1 MSPSLTPG
9 RAPRVLRS
17 LAGATALAIVG
28 TGLAATPSA
37 ALLPDETVIQLLS
50 INDFHGRIAKDGQA
64 AGAGILACTVKEY
77 EAANPNTL
85 FVSAGDSVGASTFP
99 SSVANDTP
107 TLDVLNLMDLD
118 VSAFGNHE
126 FDKGQA
132 DVNGR
137 IVPASA
143 FPYVSANIYGADGKR
158 VYDAYEVIAVDG
170 VDVGFVGAIT
180 EEMPSLVSPTGIAGL
195 EFRDIATEVNAVSAM
210 LSDGDVANGEA
221 DVVVVLVHDG
231 AASPD
236 LASATGTGYGD
247 LLANADENIDAIISG
262 HTHQVYA
269 QQLGGVWVTQ
279 SAQYGEQMGQLTF
292 TVNRLTGAVGV
303 ATAQNI
309 DLVNSAGVGRCTPDA
324 GVKAIVDKALVDAKV
339 LGAVKVGR
347 ITADFNRAQHEVKN
361 ANTGL
366 MEISENRGGES
377 TIGNFIADVQL
388 WAAQQAG
395 ADIAVINPGGIRAN
409 LKYLSS
415 GTEGDGVVTYEE
427 AANVQSFANTIMVTK
442 LTGAQVYT
450 MLEQQ
455 WQPTG
460 ASRPFLKLGVSD
472 GLDYTYDPTAAAGS
486 RILDVTLDGV
496 ALDRA
501 GIYTVAANSFLMG
514 GGDNFTVFK
523 SGSGTRDT
531 GWVDLDG
538 MVQYFEASGWPVAPD
553 AVQRAIGV
561 DWVTDPAAVYAA
573 GDPLT
578 VKLSSLSFS
587 SATDVKPTSLTVS
600 LGGVSLGTV
609 AVDTAYVATT
619 DEIGRATVDVTVPPG
634 IGGLVDL
641 VVTDPATGT
650 TVTLGVAVAQDMTAV
665 EAYITQVYNDL
676 LGRGPDPVG
685 LKGWTAAL
693 LAGVPYAEVANGITY
708 SDEYRARLIAASYQT
723 YLGRGP
729 DPAGA
734 ADWLAAMR
742 AGTTIQEMEAGFVAS
757 IEYYAKSGGTNA
769 DWVRALYQHV
779 LGRAAADA
787 EVTAWTNALAAGG
800 SRHQVAMGFLVS
812 TEHLTDVVDGHYQH
826 LLGRGIDPVGAQGW
840 VVAIQS
846 GVRVEAVIAGI
857 VASDEYRNAV

>member
-17 LAGATALAIVG
+17 LAGATVLAIAG
-28 TGLAATPSA
+28 TGLVAAPSA
-37 ALLPDETVIQLLS
+37 ALAPDETVIQLLS
-50 INDFHGRIAKDGQA
+50 INDFHGRIAKDGQV
-64 AGAGILACTVKEY
+64 AGAATLACTVKEY
-77 EAANPNTL
+77 EATNPNTL

-99 SSVANDTP
+99 SSVANDQP
-107 TLDVLNLMDLD
+107 TLDVLNLMGLD

-137 IVPASA
+137 IVPESD
-143 FPYVSANIYGADGKR
+143 FPYVSANIYGADGNR
-158 VYDAYEVIAVDG
+158 VYDAYKVITVDG

-195 EFRDIATEVNAVSAM
+195 QFRDIATEVNAVSAM
-210 LSDGDVANGEA
+210 LSDGDVTNGEA

-247 LLANADENIDAIISG
+247 LLANADANIDAIISG

-269 QQLGGVWVTQ
+269 QQLGGTWVTQ

-292 TVNRLTGAVGV
+292 TVNRVTGAVSV

-309 DLVNSAGVGRCTPDA
+309 DLVSSAGVGRCTPDA
-324 GVKAIVDKALVDAKV
+324 GVQAIVNKALVDAKV

-347 ITADFNRAQHEVKN
+347 ITADFNRAQHQVKN
-361 ANTGL
+361 ATTGL
-366 MEISENRGGES
+366 LEISENRGGES
-377 TIGNFIADVQL
+377 TVGNFIADVQL

-409 LKYLSS
+409 LRYAAS
-415 GTEGDGVVTYEE
+415 GSEGAGVVTYEE
-427 AANVQSFANTIMVTK
+427 AANVQSFANTVMVTK
-442 LTGAQVYT
+442 LTGAQVLT

-455 WQPTG
+455 WQPAG

-472 GLDYTYDPTAAAGS
+472 GLDYSYDPTAAAGS
-486 RILDVTLDGV
+486 RILEATLDGV
-496 ALDRA
+496 ALNPA
-501 GIYTVAANSFLMG
+501 GVYTVAANSFLMG
-514 GGDNFTVFK
+514 GGDNFAVFK
-523 SGSGTRDT
+523 RGTGTRDI
-531 GWVDLDG
+531 GWVDLDA
-538 MVQYFEASGWPVAPD
+538 MVQYFKASAWPVAPD
-553 AVQRAIGV
+553 YGQRAIGV
-561 DWVTDPAAVYAA
+561 DWVTDPAAVYSA

-587 SATDVKPTSLTVS
+587 TSEPKPTSLTVS
-600 LGGVSLGTV
+600 LGGVALG
-609 AVDTAYVATT
+609 AVPVDNAYVATT
-619 DEIGRATVDVTVPPG
+619 DEIGRATVDVLVPAG

-641 VVTDPATGT
+641 VVTDAVTGT
-650 TVTLGVAVAQDMTAV
+650 ALTFQVTVAADMTAV

-676 LGRGPDPVG
+676 LGRDPDPVG

-693 LAGVPYAEVANGITY
+693 AAGVPYAEVANGITY

-729 DPAGA
+729 DAAGA

-757 IEYYAKSGGTNA
+757 IEYYAQSGGTDA

-787 EVTAWTNALAAGG
+787 EVTSWTNVLAAGA
-800 SRHQVAMGFLVS
+800 SRRQVAMGFLTS

-826 LLGRGIDPVGAQGW
+826 LLGRTIDPVGAQGW
-840 VVAIQS
+840 VLAIQA

-857 VASDEYRNAV
+857 VASDEYRSAV